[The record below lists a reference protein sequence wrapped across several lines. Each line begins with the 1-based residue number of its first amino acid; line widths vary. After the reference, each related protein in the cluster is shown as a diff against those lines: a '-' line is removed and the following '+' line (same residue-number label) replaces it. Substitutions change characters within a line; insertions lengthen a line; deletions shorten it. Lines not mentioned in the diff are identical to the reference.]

1 MEKNCNCNDECTCGD
16 DCNCTED
23 NRCSPNCTCPEDKK
37 KHHHHHH
44 NHAHKDCGCE
54 VEEKCDCGDDCDCHD
69 HDCDCGDDCDCH
81 DHDCDCHDH
90 DCDCGD
96 ECDCGEVHPKTQE
109 EAFAMYEKAFRQ
121 LEDALIKADKELQ
134 VEKKRADENGHIA
147 RSFRADLERFKARNA
162 NAEAELKE
170 KANTDAALKILPV
183 LDNFDQALSAAI
195 DPSVAKGFVM
205 IYNRLKECVS
215 DLGITEIKVLG
226 EVFDTKTC
234 ECIAKTKA
242 PDKASADRVSRVFK
256 TGYALKSS
264 GKVIRPAVVEIFE

>member
-134 VEKKRADENGHIA
+134 VEKKRADENEHIA

-226 EVFDTKTC
+226 EVFDPKTC

>member
-16 DCNCTED
+16 DCNCTEE

-69 HDCDCGDDCDCH
+69 NDCDCH
-81 DHDCDCHDH
+81 DN
-90 DCDCGD
+90 
-96 ECDCGEVHPKTQE
+96 ECDCGEEHPKTQE

-134 VEKKRADENGHIA
+134 VEKKRADENEHIA

-215 DLGITEIKVLG
+215 DLGVTEIKVLG
-226 EVFDTKTC
+226 EVFDPKTC